1 MSISIYS
8 NEFIDATTQYY
19 ETVIRKASSYL
30 MDTTL
35 LHVWRQTRCNVKHAQ
50 LDTRMLLWYLA
61 NDGSSPEPV
70 FENVYTD
77 CCVGCDKEH
86 ALDSQFHIGSECH
99 EVYKQRSIVLHWAL
113 YIFPWNNPDNY
124 VDTEQKQNFY
134 FHVEMLKTFC
144 TGPIYADGNHEHL
157 EQMTSVDTACD
168 SKKHI
173 YTINV
178 PKQCKSGDEI
188 EIEIPHFTQSYS
200 TFPLIVPDGVSSG
213 GTFDIVFNTDTQHI
227 DEIRTKKNKGVRESI
242 NKKRK
247 YETNHDYVPTKEH
260 QHQHQ
265 PLRRS
270 KRIRNQQTSTLTID
284 DVIRGC

>member
-1 MSISIYS
+1 MSIYS
-8 NEFIDATTQYY
+8 NEFIDATTHYY
-19 ETVIRKASSYL
+19 EKVIRKASVYLKDITL
-30 MDTTL
+30 MD
-35 LHVWRQTRCNVKHAQ
+35 VWRQTRCDVKNAQ

-70 FENVYTD
+70 FESIYTD

-86 ALDSQFHIGSECH
+86 ALDSRFHIGSECH
-99 EVYKQRSIVLHWAL
+99 ELYKQRSIVLQWAL
-113 YIFPWNNPDNY
+113 YIFPWNNPDTY
-124 VDTEQKQNFY
+124 VNAEQKEMFY

-144 TGPIYADGNHEHL
+144 TGPVYADDKHL
-157 EQMTSVDTACD
+157 QNERNDNQ
-168 SKKHI
+168 HI

-178 PKQCKSGDEI
+178 PKHCKSGDEV
-188 EIEIPHFTQSYS
+188 EIEIPHFNQSFS

-213 GTFDIVFNTDTQHI
+213 GTFDIVFNIDTQHI
-227 DEIRTKKNKGVRESI
+227 DEIRPNKNTDTCDSI

-247 YETNHDYVPTKEH
+247 HEMNHDDVATKK
-260 QHQHQ
+260 QRHQHQ

-270 KRIRNQQTSTLTID
+270 KRIRNQQTPPLTID